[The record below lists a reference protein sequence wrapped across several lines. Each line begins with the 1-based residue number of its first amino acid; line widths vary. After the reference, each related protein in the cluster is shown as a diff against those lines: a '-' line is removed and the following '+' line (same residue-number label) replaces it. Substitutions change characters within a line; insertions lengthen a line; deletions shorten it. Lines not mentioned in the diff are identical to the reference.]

1 MARKSFYFFVTFTLF
16 FVGNFCSIVGA
27 ESSHSSDEIIHYEV
41 DVLQTIPHDEN
52 SFTQGLLIHN
62 GSIYESTG
70 RYNESSLREVN
81 LSNGQIIRSY
91 ALNGTEFG
99 EGLAIH
105 NESLIQL
112 TWKNGVAHRYDVDTF
127 NKTGT
132 FSYDG
137 DGWGICSTTS
147 NFVMSN
153 GSSQL
158 SIRNFNNFSI
168 EETIN
173 VTYNGSPLDDL
184 NELECVGDFVYANVW
199 HWEWIFIIDL
209 NSGMVVGTIDAAP
222 LFPDPSPGVLNG
234 IAYDISN
241 DTFWLTGK
249 YWPVI
254 YQVQFRIANVN
265 DNAGDISEEIDENSI
280 NEGLDNSVLTQN
292 LFLFTLSCCAGLLTY
307 IFWGNGFFSPTTKRE
322 IDNPPVAASK
332 GEEDE

>member
-1 MARKSFYFFVTFTLF
+1 M
-16 FVGNFCSIVGA
+16 
-27 ESSHSSDEIIHYEV
+27 
-41 DVLQTIPHDEN
+41 
-52 SFTQGLLIHN
+52 
-62 GSIYESTG
+62 
-70 RYNESSLREVN
+70 
-81 LSNGQIIRSY
+81 
-91 ALNGTEFG
+91 
-99 EGLAIH
+99 
-105 NESLIQL
+105 
-112 TWKNGVAHRYDVDTF
+112 AHRYDVDTF

-222 LFPDPSPGVLNG
+222 LFPCLLYTSD
-234 IAYDISN
+234 A
-241 DTFWLTGK
+241 
-249 YWPVI
+249 
-254 YQVQFRIANVN
+254 A
-265 DNAGDISEEIDENSI
+265 DE
-280 NEGLDNSVLTQN
+280 
-292 LFLFTLSCCAGLLTY
+292 
-307 IFWGNGFFSPTTKRE
+307 
-322 IDNPPVAASK
+322 
-332 GEEDE
+332 